1 MLALA
6 RSLAVGRLAAMAVAF
21 ALTGAPGLAELHA
34 PEREHRCTCRAA
46 GRVHECACPRCHAAA
61 RAAGEAP
68 TPPCHRAAPGA
79 PAPAA
84 TRDPAAPCWTGS
96 CGAPEAP
103 VTSLLALEAFTVP
116 AGSRLPA
123 PPPAGRVLLA
133 VGEPHELL
141 LSPDPPPPRA
151 A

>member
-1 MLALA
+1 MLVLA
-6 RSLAVGRLAAMAVAF
+6 RHHAIGRVAAIAVAL
-21 ALTGAPGLAELHA
+21 ALTGAPALAEQHA
-34 PEREHRCTCRAA
+34 PQREHRCTCRAA

-61 RAAGEAP
+61 RAAGDAR

-84 TRDPAAPCWTGS
+84 SRDPAASCWTGS
-96 CGAPEAP
+96 CGAPDAP

-123 PPPAGRVLLA
+123 PPLAGRVIVA
-133 VGEPHELL
+133 VGEARELL